1 MEFQFDFG
9 RTKMFWPRKLAMWAF
24 ILLEYEF
31 DIIHMVGRVN
41 QDANGLNQ
49 NPSSNE
55 EDTIGAHW
63 HGDINLKVVPS

>member
-1 MEFQFDFG
+1 
-9 RTKMFWPRKLAMWAF
+9 
-24 ILLEYEF
+24 
-31 DIIHMVGRVN
+31 MVGRVN